1 MARRIDAPAGPY
13 KMRNTLAA
21 LRGNELSRR
30 CALWRRRVVPVRAQ
44 RHPHCEL
51 CTAAHGSSV
60 AVATAALVLLT
71 FRRAPTAAATQAKQQ
86 LHEVTRVHGAGRS
99 RNNQPRQR
107 PTARAGMAE
116 GPSEAGAT
124 STASALDACRELR
137 DRLK

>member
-86 LHEVTRVHGAGRS
+86 LHEVTRVHGAGR
-99 RNNQPRQR
+99 RAKYAANRANGQR
-107 PTARAGMAE
+107 RAQAAMAE
-116 GPSEAGAT
+116 GPSEAGAEAQP
-124 STASALDACRELR
+124 SWY
-137 DRLK
+137 